1 MVAVENSENALLV
14 ENDMHDTSNKKIL
27 VARPGESSSRRNYIN
42 SVSFFFPRRLYRME
56 GKNGSVSLAEKRDSI
71 VDWNS
76 YG

>member
-14 ENDMHDTSNKKIL
+14 ENDMRDNKQQRDSRC
-27 VARPGESSSRRNYIN
+27 AGESSSRRNYIKFRFL
-42 SVSFFFPRRLYRME
+42 FFSSTFVQE